1 MQLAESAP
9 AITRTGASVL
19 SEYLSDKELANELNV
34 SPRTLARWRRL
45 REGPP
50 LTRIGRKIA
59 YRRSAVAAWLAS
71 REVEVA

>member
-1 MQLAESAP
+1 MQLAETAP
-9 AITRTGASVL
+9 PGAPVL
-19 SEYLSDKELANELNV
+19 SEYLSDKELALELDI

-59 YRRSAVAAWLAS
+59 YRRAAVREWLSS
-71 REVEVA
+71 RECEAV